1 MAPVPETCYG
11 PGMDVCD
18 VLIVGAGI
26 AGASAGYALASRRR
40 VILLERESQPGYHA
54 TGRSAAMFTETY
66 GNAAIRAITKASR
79 AFLTMPPA
87 GFTDYPLVMPRG
99 AIHIGRADQREALEH
114 AFEAGHA
121 LVPSVRRIGV
131 DDILARVPVIRR
143 DYVVGGVFEPD
154 AMDIDVHAVHRGYLR
169 GISAG
174 GGRIVTSAEVLGLAR
189 VNGRWHVETSA
200 GQFVAEIVINAAGAW
215 CDEIGRMA
223 GLRPIGLVP
232 KRRTVITFDPP
243 AGITVADWPV
253 VLDVDEQ
260 FYFKP
265 DAGRVLATPADET
278 PMPPC
283 DVQPE
288 EMDIAVTVDR
298 IERATSMAV
307 GRIAAKWAGLRSFV
321 PDKTL
326 VAGFDAATDGFFWL
340 AGQGGYGIQTS
351 PAMGRIAAA
360 LVTGQP
366 IPGDLA
372 DLGVTAAILDPARL
386 R

>member
-1 MAPVPETCYG
+1 
-11 PGMDVCD
+11 MDSCD
-18 VLIVGAGI
+18 VLIIGAGI

-40 VILLERESQPGYHA
+40 VILLERENQPGYHA

-66 GNAAIRAITKASR
+66 GNAAIRAITNASR

-87 GFTDYPLVMPRG
+87 GFTDHPLVTPRG
-99 AIHIGRADQREALEH
+99 AIHIGRADQRKALDH
-114 AFEAGHA
+114 ALEAGHA
-121 LVPSVRRIGV
+121 LVPSVRRIGI
-131 DDILARVPVIRR
+131 DDIVARVPVIRR
-143 DYVVGGVFEPD
+143 DYVAGGVFEPD

-169 GISAG
+169 GIGAG
-174 GGRIVTSAEVLGLAR
+174 GGRIVTSAEVRGLAR
-189 VNGRWHVETSA
+189 INGRWHAETSA

-215 CDEIGRMA
+215 CDEIGRTA
-223 GLRPIGLVP
+223 GFRPIGLVP

-243 AGITVADWPV
+243 AGIRVADWPV

-288 EMDIAVTVDR
+288 EIDIAVTVDR
-298 IERATSMAV
+298 IERATSMSV

-351 PAMGRIAAA
+351 PAMGRIVSA
-360 LVTGQP
+360 LVMGKP
-366 IPGDLA
+366 FPEDLA
-372 DLGVTAAILDPARL
+372 DLGVTAAMLDPARL

>member
-1 MAPVPETCYG
+1 
-11 PGMDVCD
+11 MDSCD
-18 VLIVGAGI
+18 VLILGAGI
-26 AGASAGYALASRRR
+26 AGASVAYALAPRRR
-40 VILLERESQPGYHA
+40 VILLERENQPGYHA

-87 GFTDYPLVMPRG
+87 GFTDHPLVTPRG
-99 AIHIGRADQREALEH
+99 AIHIGRADQQDALEQ
-114 AFEAGHA
+114 AFVAGHA

-131 DDILARVPVIRR
+131 DDILAMVPVIRP

-169 GISAG
+169 GVTAG
-174 GGRIVTSAEVLGLAR
+174 GGHIVTSAEVLGLGR
-189 VNGRWHVETSA
+189 NNGHWQVETSA
-200 GQFVAEIVINAAGAW
+200 GRFTTDIVVNAAGAW

-223 GLRPIGLVP
+223 GLTPIGLTP

-243 AGITVADWPV
+243 PGVKVADWPV
-253 VLDVDEQ
+253 VLDVDEE

-288 EMDIAVTVDR
+288 EIDIALTVDR
-298 IERATSMAV
+298 IERATSMPV
-307 GRIAAKWAGLRSFV
+307 RRIAAKWAGLRSFV

-326 VAGFDAATDGFFWL
+326 VAGFDAASEGFFWL

-360 LVTGQP
+360 LVMGDAF
-366 IPGDLA
+366 PGDVA
-372 DLGVTAAILDPARL
+372 DLGVTAAALDPARL

>member
-1 MAPVPETCYG
+1 
-11 PGMDVCD
+11 MDSCD
-18 VLIVGAGI
+18 VLIIGAGI
-26 AGASAGYALASRRR
+26 AGASAGYALATRQRI
-40 VILLERESQPGYHA
+40 ILLERENQPGYHA

-87 GFTDYPLVMPRG
+87 GFTDHPLMTPRG
-99 AIHIGRADQREALEH
+99 AFHIGRADQRDALEQ

-131 DDILARVPVIRR
+131 DDILARVPVLRR
-143 DYVVGGVFEPD
+143 EYVVGGVFEPD

-169 GISAG
+169 GIAAA
-174 GGRIVTSAEVLGLAR
+174 GGRIVTSAEVRGLAR
-189 VNGRWHVETSA
+189 VNGRWHIETSA
-200 GQFVAEIVINAAGAW
+200 GQFAAGVVVNAAGAW
-215 CDEIGRMA
+215 CDEIARLA

-243 AGITVADWPV
+243 AGVTITSWPV

-298 IERATSMAV
+298 IERATTMPV
-307 GRIAAKWAGLRSFV
+307 RRIAAKWAGLRSFV

-326 VAGFDAATDGFFWL
+326 VAGFDAKADGFLWL

-351 PAMGRIAAA
+351 PAMGRIVAA
-360 LVTGQP
+360 LVMGQP
-366 IPGDLA
+366 FPEDIT
-372 DLGVTAAILDPARL
+372 DLGVTAATLDPARL